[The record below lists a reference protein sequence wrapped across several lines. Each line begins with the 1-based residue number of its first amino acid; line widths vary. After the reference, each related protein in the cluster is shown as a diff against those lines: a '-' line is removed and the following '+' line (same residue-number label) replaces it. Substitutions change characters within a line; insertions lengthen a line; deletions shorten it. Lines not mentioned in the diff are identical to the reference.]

1 MIRTYFGRLRRTPGG
16 SPSAEA
22 GFALL
27 EVLISAVIVA
37 LIVIATFTG
46 FDVTQRATADER
58 AHSQADVL
66 AQQDEDRLRSMQIDQ
81 LSGLNETHTYKYN
94 GTEYTVKSTGEFL
107 NDTTESQSCVKEAQN
122 ASYVRTVSTVTWPAL
137 KTRPA
142 VVETGLITPPA
153 GGELLVQVFDG
164 SGAGVSGMSV
174 VAKGPA
180 PSEATVSAT
189 TGSSGCVIFASLGE
203 GTYSVTTSQLG
214 YVDKDGNSEPPIS
227 QRTATV
233 TSGTTTKKQ
242 FQFGRAGEL
251 TVKFVNSEGTASEG
265 DSFVTFNTGITT
277 GLVRG
282 WGVLGANAY
291 AGSKT
296 TSKTLFPFSSKYAV
310 YAGTCT
316 ADAPPEPILEHQG
329 VSIPPGESASVNV
342 IVPPVKLQVF
352 SGSSSGSPGSKVEN
366 GFTGSFTDTGVEC
379 RETPTGIEAPPPH
392 TEENVHPFSTGAVTT
407 GGELLK
413 PMPFGKFTL
422 CVASKAKVGAPSEY
436 RRLRGIAIE
445 NETPTGTP
453 TYTIYL
459 GAGEHQSGS
468 AFTCP

>member
-1 MIRTYFGRLRRTPGG
+1 MIRTYFGRFRRTPRETS
-16 SPSAEA
+16 SPEA

-81 LSGLNETHTYKYN
+81 LAGLNETHTYKYN

-122 ASYVRTVSTVTWPAL
+122 ASYVRTVSTVTWPTL
-137 KTRPA
+137 KARPP

-153 GGELLVQVFDG
+153 GGELLVQVFGG

-174 VAKGPA
+174 VAKGPS
-180 PSEATVSAT
+180 PSEASVSAT
-189 TGSSGCVIFASLGE
+189 TGSSGCVIFAALGE
-203 GTYSVTTSQLG
+203 GTYSVTTSQPG

-242 FQFGRAGEL
+242 FQFDRAGEL
-251 TVKFVNSEGTASEG
+251 TVKFVNSSGAASEG

-282 WGVLGANAY
+282 WGVLGANEYTA
-291 AGSKT
+291 SKT
-296 TSKTLFPFSSKYAV
+296 TSKTLFPFGSKYAV

-316 ADAPPEPILEHQG
+316 ADAPPEPITLEHQG
-329 VSIPPGESASVNV
+329 ISVPAGESATVNV

-366 GFTGSFTDTGVEC
+366 GFTGSFTDLGVEC
-379 RETPTGIEAPPPH
+379 RENATGGEGTGIE
-392 TEENVHPFSTGAVTT
+392 EKVHPFSSGASTVN
-407 GGELLK
+407 GELLK
-413 PMPFGKFTL
+413 PMPFGRFTL

-436 RRLRGIAIE
+436 RKVSGTTVE
-445 NETPTGTP
+445 NEAAGGTA
-453 TYTIYL
+453 TYSIYL
-459 GAGEHQSGS
+459 GIGEHRSTS
-468 AFTCP
+468 AYTCP

>member
-1 MIRTYFGRLRRTPGG
+1 MDAQAGL
-16 SPSAEA
+16 ALLQEQA

-27 EVLISAVIVA
+27 EVLISAVIIGLV
-37 LIVIATFTG
+37 VIATFTG

-58 AHSQADVL
+58 AHAQADVL

-81 LSGLNETHTYKYN
+81 LSGLNETHTVKYN
-94 GTEYTVKSTGEFL
+94 GTEYTIKSTGEFL

-164 SGAGVSGMSV
+164 SGVGVPGMSV
-174 VAKGPA
+174 VAKGPS

-189 TGSSGCVIFASLGE
+189 TGANGCVVFASLGE
-203 GTYSVTTSQLG
+203 GTYSVDTYQLG
-214 YVDKDGNSEPPIS
+214 YVDKDGNSEPPNS
-227 QRTATV
+227 QRTASV

-242 FQFGRAGEL
+242 FQFGKAGEL
-251 TVKFVNSEGTASEG
+251 TVKFVNFEGAASEG
-265 DSFVTFNTGITT
+265 DSFVAFNTGITT

-282 WGVLGANAY
+282 FGVLGASEY
-291 AGSKT
+291 ATSKT
-296 TSKTLFPFSSKYAV
+296 TPKTLFPFSSNYAV

-316 ADAPPEPILEHQG
+316 ADAPPAAVLEKQG
-329 VSIPPGESASVNV
+329 VLVPAGGAATINV

-352 SGSSSGSPGSKVEN
+352 SGSSSGSPGTKVET
-366 GFTGSFTDTGVEC
+366 GFTGSFTDQGVEC
-379 RETPTGIEAPPPH
+379 REDATGGEG
-392 TEENVHPFSTGAVTT
+392 TGVEEKVHPFSSGASTVN
-407 GGELLK
+407 GELLK
-413 PMPFGKFTL
+413 PMPFGTFTL

-436 RRLRGIAIE
+436 RKLSGTVVE
-445 NETPTGTP
+445 NKAAEGTGL
-453 TYTIYL
+453 YSIYL
-459 GAGEHQSGS
+459 GAGEHRSGS
-468 AFTCP
+468 PYTCP

>member
-1 MIRTYFGRLRRTPGG
+1 LD
-16 SPSAEA
+16 AQA

-27 EVLISAVIVA
+27 EVLMSAVIVA
-37 LIVIATFTG
+37 FVVIATFTG

-58 AHSQADVL
+58 AHAQADVL
-66 AQQDEDRLRSMQIDQ
+66 AQQDQDRLRSMQINQ
-81 LSGLNETHTYKYN
+81 LSGLNETHTVTYN
-94 GTEYTVKSTGEFL
+94 GTVYTVVSTGEFL

-122 ASYVRTVSTVTWPAL
+122 ASYVRTVSKVTWPAL

-164 SGAGVSGMSV
+164 AGAGVSGMSV
-174 VAKGPA
+174 VAKGPS

-189 TGSSGCVIFASLGE
+189 TGANGCVIFAALGE
-203 GTYSVTTSQLG
+203 GTYSVTTSQTG
-214 YVDKDGNSEPPIS
+214 YVDKDGNSEPPVS
-227 QRTATV
+227 QRTASI

-251 TVKFVNSEGTASEG
+251 TVKFVDSAGAASEG

-282 WGVLGANAY
+282 FGTLGASEYTA
-291 AGSKT
+291 SKT
-296 TSKTLFPFSSKYAV
+296 SPKTLFPFSSKYAV

-316 ADAPPEPILEHQG
+316 ADAPPEPILTNQG
-329 VSIPPGESASVNV
+329 VAVAPGESASINV
-342 IVPPVKLQVF
+342 MVPPVKLQVF
-352 SGSSSGSPGSKVEN
+352 SGSSSGSPGSKVET
-366 GFTGSFTDTGVEC
+366 GFTGSFTDLGVEC
-379 RETPTGIEAPPPH
+379 RETPTG
-392 TEENVHPFSTGAVTT
+392 TEGTGVEEKIHPFSTGASTVN
-407 GGELLK
+407 GELLK

-436 RRLRGIAIE
+436 RRLRGTAIE
-445 NETPTGTP
+445 NATPTGTP
-453 TYTIYL
+453 TYSIYL
-459 GAGEHQSGS
+459 GAGEHSGS
-468 AFTCP
+468 LLTCP

>member
-214 YVDKDGNSEPPIS
+214 
-227 QRTATV
+227 
-233 TSGTTTKKQ
+233 
-242 FQFGRAGEL
+242 
-251 TVKFVNSEGTASEG
+251 
-265 DSFVTFNTGITT
+265 
-277 GLVRG
+277 
-282 WGVLGANAY
+282 
-291 AGSKT
+291 
-296 TSKTLFPFSSKYAV
+296 
-310 YAGTCT
+310 
-316 ADAPPEPILEHQG
+316 
-329 VSIPPGESASVNV
+329 
-342 IVPPVKLQVF
+342 
-352 SGSSSGSPGSKVEN
+352 
-366 GFTGSFTDTGVEC
+366 
-379 RETPTGIEAPPPH
+379 
-392 TEENVHPFSTGAVTT
+392 
-407 GGELLK
+407 
-413 PMPFGKFTL
+413 
-422 CVASKAKVGAPSEY
+422 
-436 RRLRGIAIE
+436 
-445 NETPTGTP
+445 
-453 TYTIYL
+453 
-459 GAGEHQSGS
+459 
-468 AFTCP
+468 